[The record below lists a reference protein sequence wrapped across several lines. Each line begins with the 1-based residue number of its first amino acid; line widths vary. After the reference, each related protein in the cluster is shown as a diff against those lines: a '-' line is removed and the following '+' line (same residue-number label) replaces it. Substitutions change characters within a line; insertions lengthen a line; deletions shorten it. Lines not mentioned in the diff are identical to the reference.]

1 MSRKSKFSSAIAVI
15 NTPEKIDSPQE
26 IISVIID
33 DNTIK
38 NTIRK
43 SKFSSAIEDVK
54 VDKKSERNFPKLND
68 WKITEE
74 DEFFYQFGDNVIAKY
89 DRILDFRK
97 DQFCTYKILSK
108 HYVTKL
114 QDILK
119 HINYFIKFYDVEHE
133 YLVAMLSLKYM
144 TDTTEDDMT
153 PKAFTD
159 YILKRVITKTFINRI
174 RDMVDDLYECNI
186 DTEMSENYRTT
197 PKITN
202 DQAKVIVALSF
213 VTRLILPICVHYTN
227 ISHYFTTRKAYIPL
241 FDKIYMSIL
250 SRLEKDYET
259 QVFQSLCKFI
269 EYRIDKN
276 TMRDIGN
283 WEKKRQLHSTNVE
296 LYKNTLI
303 HEVILVKCIYKIDY
317 SRSIVSYFDGVV
329 MNNYSQYKKENF
341 KSKPIE
347 IAAEEYEKDDDD
359 FLSHAEAIEMSIYK
373 NDETNAFI
381 SEYNLADVYESLHY
395 RFNIPINDKEFKFY
409 YDNVKINSVSQQ
421 LLHSFYSRFFNDS
434 TAIELVTRE
443 QAIWLLII
451 LKKFLTLKGM
461 VILPQICTAIVKG
474 KFKENTIKNRRF
486 NEKLETSSVFI
497 NSIKEKFKYVDEALN
512 GKDSTIKRRLS
523 TIINSSFTL
532 VDFNPE
538 IDGKIVEEIDED
550 MLIYEFS
557 TFLSII

>member
-1 MSRKSKFSSAIAVI
+1 MPRKSKFATAIAEASIATEVI
-15 NTPEKIDSPQE
+15 KQE
-26 IISVIID
+26 
-33 DNTIK
+33 
-38 NTIRK
+38 
-43 SKFSSAIEDVK
+43 SKPI
-54 VDKKSERNFPKLND
+54 PLND
-68 WKITEE
+68 WQMTED
-74 DEFFYQFGDNVIAKY
+74 DEFFYQNGDNVIARFDK
-89 DRILDFRK
+89 ILEFRK
-97 DQFCTYKILSK
+97 DQFCVYKIISK

-114 QDILK
+114 PDILK
-119 HINYFIKFYDVEHE
+119 HINYFMKFYDTENE
-133 YLVAMLSLKYM
+133 YVVAMLSLKYM
-144 TDTTEDDMT
+144 VDTIVNDMA

-159 YILKRVITKTFINRI
+159 YILKRVTTPRFIDKI
-174 RDMVDDLYECNI
+174 KCMVDDLYECNI
-186 DTEMSENYRTT
+186 DSEMSENYRTT

-202 DQAKVIVALSF
+202 AQAKVIVALSF

-250 SRLEKDYET
+250 TMLEKSYGT
-259 QVFQSLCKFI
+259 PVFQSLCKFI

-347 IAAEEYEKDDDD
+347 IAAEEYDKDDDD

-381 SEYNLADVYESLHY
+381 SEYNLADVYEKLHS
-395 RFNIPINDKEFKFY
+395 RFNIPISDDELRFY
-409 YDNVKINSVSQQ
+409 YENIKINAVSQQ
-421 LLHSFYSRFFNDS
+421 LLHAFYSHFFND
-434 TAIELVTRE
+434 TVAIELITKE
-443 QAIWLLII
+443 QAIWLLVT

-461 VILPQICTAIVKG
+461 NILPQICTATVRG

-497 NSIKEKFKYVDEALN
+497 NSVKEKFKYVEEAMN
-512 GKDSTIKRRLS
+512 GRDSIIKKRLS

-532 VDFNPE
+532 VDFNPD
-538 IDGKIVEEIDED
+538 INGTVIEEIDED